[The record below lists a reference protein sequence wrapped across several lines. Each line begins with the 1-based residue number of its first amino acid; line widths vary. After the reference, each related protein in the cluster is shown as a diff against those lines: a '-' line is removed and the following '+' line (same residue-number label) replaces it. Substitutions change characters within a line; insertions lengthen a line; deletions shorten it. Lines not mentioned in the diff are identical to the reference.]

1 VSPAYIDDTYAEA
14 FSSLYAE
21 ALVTAADRRWLDAA
35 VSAVTGHASST
46 VMCDCEA
53 GLVAYAAETPDG
65 RPGAVVQFHVPRFR
79 KDRVRALELVLIRR
93 LGQNVLT
100 CPTAAVWN
108 HIESSA
114 RYRIGR
120 KLAYFGDG
128 FQERGERHGRRV
140 WVVPVMG
147 GEFTC
152 ETRFGYAEG
161 VMGGNLLMLGR
172 DLDAAL
178 AAAERALAAIHRV
191 DGVITPFPGG
201 CTWSGSKAGSRYRFL
216 IASTFQSF
224 CPTLRTRVPD
234 SKIPEGVEAVIEII
248 INGRSL
254 EAVREAMFAGIRAA
268 RETPGLVGISAGNYG
283 GRLGRHKI
291 PLRPPA
297 A

>member
-1 VSPAYIDDTYAEA
+1 MSAAFIDDTYAEA

-21 ALVTAADRRWLDAA
+21 VLVTAADRRWLDEA

-53 GLVAYAAETPDG
+53 GRVAQAAETPDG
-65 RPGAVVQFHVPRFR
+65 RPGAIVQFHVPRFR
-79 KDRVRALELVLIRR
+79 KDRLRALELVLIRR

-100 CPTAAVWN
+100 CPTAAAWN
-108 HIESSA
+108 RIDSPEK
-114 RYRIGR
+114 YRIGR
-120 KLAYFGDG
+120 KLGFFGDG

-140 WVVPVMG
+140 WIVPVMG

-152 ETRFGYAEG
+152 ETLFGYAEG

-172 DLDAAL
+172 DLSAAL
-178 AAAERALAAIHRV
+178 AAADRALGAIQGV

-224 CPTLRTRVPD
+224 CPTLRGRVAE
-234 SKIPEGVEAVIEII
+234 SKVPAGVEAVIEII
-248 INGRSL
+248 INGRNL
-254 EAVREAMFAGIRAA
+254 EAVRQAMYAGIRAA

-283 GRLGRHKI
+283 GRLGKHKI
-291 PLRPPA
+291 PLRPSA